1 MSMRAITAL
10 VALLLLATTAS
21 AQAPAG
27 RPALAVEKGSTV
39 LLEYTVKDDAGTVID
54 SNKGQAPLSFVQGE
68 EQLVPGLD
76 RALVGMRPGQEKKVQ
91 VKPEDAYGPVDP
103 AAQMEVPRST
113 LPSNVSVGAT
123 LSARDP
129 NGRVRTATVK
139 AIKDQIVVLDLNHPL
154 AGKTLVFEVK
164 VLGVEPPGG
173 APDVKATPR
182 PPTAPRPPT
191 K

>member
-103 AAQMEVPRST
+103 TAQMEVPRST

-182 PPTAPRPPT
+182 PPT